1 MNTQKMRKKV
11 SEKNIYIF
19 TMLSLL
25 GEKNTTFYFCFTYF
39 KKLFLLTQSNIFFF
53 KFFKI

>member
-25 GEKNTTFYFCFTYF
+25 E
-39 KKLFLLTQSNIFFF
+39 KKLN
-53 KFFKI
+53 